1 MYPWCLFFFPL
12 FLSTAVHSLL
22 SISETSHFLHF
33 PPPLC
38 LSVLSS
44 SLESPLMHLLVL
56 QKSQRESLG
65 KKKKSS
71 YYVTPCLKSCSV
83 FLYLSPYKAL
93 FTISALHAIYPLF
106 KKGYPLFTFS
116 LWLTHAFCPP
126 ARKPPLPTFLNSSFL
141 LIPKDSAE
149 EFIPSHS

>member
-1 MYPWCLFFFPL
+1 MYPWCLFFSL
-12 FLSTAVHSLL
+12 FLSTAVHPLL
-22 SISETSHFLHF
+22 SISETFHFLDS

-44 SLESPLMHLLVL
+44 SLESALIDLLVL
-56 QKSQRESLG
+56 HKSQRESLG
-65 KKKKSS
+65 KKKKKSS
-71 YYVTPCLKSCSV
+71 NYVTPCLKSCSV
-83 FLYLSPYKAL
+83 FLYPSPYKAL

-116 LWLTHAFCPP
+116 FWLTRAFCPP

-149 EFIPSHS
+149 